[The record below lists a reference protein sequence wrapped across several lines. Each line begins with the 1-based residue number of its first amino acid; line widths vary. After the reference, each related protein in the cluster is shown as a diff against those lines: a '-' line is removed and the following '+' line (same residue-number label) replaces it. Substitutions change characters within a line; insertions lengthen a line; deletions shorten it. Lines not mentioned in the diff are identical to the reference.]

1 MKNILIVEDNIDI
14 HNLIREVLE
23 KEHYR
28 VLSSYTGT
36 EAMRIIENKRI
47 DLILL
52 DLMLPEIN
60 GEEIVKKVK
69 DTPIIVISAKVST
82 EDKVN
87 VLLNGAND
95 YLTKP
100 FNVEELLARIK
111 VQLRI
116 DNKKEKNEDLTYK
129 DMRLSKED
137 VHTLYIKEKSIYLTK
152 TEYAILK
159 QLLLSPKNVVT
170 KTKLLEQLSEDSLYC
185 DESSLKVHMSN
196 IRKKI
201 KTVTTDEYIEAV
213 WGIGFKMKE

>member
-1 MKNILIVEDNIDI
+1 MRNILIVEDNMDI
-14 HNLIREVLE
+14 HNLIKEVLE

-36 EAMRIIENKRI
+36 EAMRTIENERI

-69 DTPIIVISAKVST
+69 DTPIIVISAKIST

-100 FNVEELLARIK
+100 FNVEELLARIQ

-137 VHTLYIKEKSIYLTK
+137 VHTLYVKEKSIYLTK

-159 QLLLSPKNVVT
+159 QLLLSPKNVIT

-185 DESSLKVHMSN
+185 DENSLKVHMSN

>member
-36 EAMRIIENKRI
+36 EAMRIIENERI

-69 DTPIIVISAKVST
+69 DIPIIVISAKIST

-159 QLLLSPKNVVT
+159 QLLLNPKNVIT

-213 WGIGFKMKE
+213 WGIGFKIKE

>member
-1 MKNILIVEDNIDI
+1 MRNILIVEDNIDI
-14 HNLIREVLE
+14 HNLIKEVLE

-69 DTPIIVISAKVST
+69 DTPIIVISAKIST

-100 FNVEELLARIK
+100 FNVEELLARIQ

>member
-36 EAMRIIENKRI
+36 EAMRIIENERI

-69 DTPIIVISAKVST
+69 DTPIIVISAKIST

-100 FNVEELLARIK
+100 FNVEELLARIQ

-129 DMRLSKED
+129 AMRLSKED

>member
-69 DTPIIVISAKVST
+69 DTPIIVISAKIST

-100 FNVEELLARIK
+100 FNVEELLARIQ

>member
-36 EAMRIIENKRI
+36 EAMRIIENERI

-69 DTPIIVISAKVST
+69 DTPIIVISAKIST
-82 EDKVN
+82 EDKVD

-100 FNVEELLARIK
+100 FNVEELLARIQ

>member
-36 EAMRIIENKRI
+36 EAMRIIENERI

-69 DTPIIVISAKVST
+69 DTPIIVISAKIST

-100 FNVEELLARIK
+100 FNVEELLARIQ

-137 VHTLYIKEKSIYLTK
+137 VHTLYFKEKSIYLTK

-159 QLLLSPKNVVT
+159 QLLLSPKNVIT

-185 DESSLKVHMSN
+185 DENSLKVHMSN

>member
-1 MKNILIVEDNIDI
+1 MRNILIVEDNIDI

-69 DTPIIVISAKVST
+69 DTPIIVISAKIST

-213 WGIGFKMKE
+213 WGIGFKLKE

>member
-36 EAMRIIENKRI
+36 EAMRIIENERI

-69 DTPIIVISAKVST
+69 DTPIIVISAKIST

-100 FNVEELLARIK
+100 FNVEELLARIQ

-137 VHTLYIKEKSIYLTK
+137 VHTLYFKEKSIYLTK

-201 KTVTTDEYIEAV
+201 KTVTTDEYIESV